1 MRTRLSL
8 WRPERMF
15 SFRDLN
21 NIQRRFDRLWEDVI
35 SPSAMEPLTELEY
48 SPPCDVEEMDSHYV
62 VSLDIP
68 GLSKENLKVE
78 VSGDNLIIS
87 GHRKEERV
95 SEKGEPQ
102 ISERYQGRFSRSMT
116 IPGLSEESKI
126 EAIYKDGV
134 LRVAVPKAP
143 SAKKKSIP
151 ISEEKGSFWA
161 KLLGRAEERREE
173 KAA

>member
-8 WRPERMF
+8 WRPERML

-21 NIQRRFDRLWEDVI
+21 NLQRRFDRLWEDVFT
-35 SPSAMEPLTELEY
+35 PSAGEPFNELEY

-62 VSLDIP
+62 LSLDIP

-78 VSGDNLIIS
+78 VSGDTLTIS

-95 SEKGEPQ
+95 SGKGEPQ
-102 ISERYQGRFSRSMT
+102 VSERYQGRFSRSMT
-116 IPGLSEESKI
+116 VPGLSEEAKI
-126 EAIYKDGV
+126 EAVYKDGV
-134 LRVAVPKAP
+134 LRVAVPKTP
-143 SAKKKSIP
+143 IAKKKTVP
-151 ISEEKGSFWA
+151 ISDEKGSFWT
-161 KLLGRAEERREE
+161 KLLGRAEEKREE